1 MSCPYHLPFA
11 SQFDG
16 EEYANRII
24 SRQCLLH
31 NLFSYGRLPAMAK
44 KFDVKR
50 LRERLN
56 LTQEGLAERLG
67 VHQST
72 IARIEAGQMVPSKPV
87 QILLEQIAS

>member
-1 MSCPYHLPFA
+1 
-11 SQFDG
+11 
-16 EEYANRII
+16 
-24 SRQCLLH
+24 
-31 NLFSYGRLPAMAK
+31 MAK